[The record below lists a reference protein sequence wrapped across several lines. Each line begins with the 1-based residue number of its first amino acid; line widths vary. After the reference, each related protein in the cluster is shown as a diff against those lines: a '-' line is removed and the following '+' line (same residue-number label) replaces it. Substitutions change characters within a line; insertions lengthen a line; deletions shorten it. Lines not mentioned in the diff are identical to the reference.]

1 MREEP
6 SLRIS
11 GSKWSALFAVSV
23 AAASAAACA
32 ADDAPSPPGATSG
45 AGGSAD
51 SGGASSA
58 GATSSHATSS
68 GSGGS
73 SASSGTTG
81 GGTSA
86 TGGAGGDAGT
96 SAAAGGAGGGG
107 GASATPS
114 AGCGRAASQALNEWV
129 EQPTKSIESVE
140 RHWWVRLPEN
150 YEPTR
155 AYPVVFMF
163 HGCSSATNN
172 VPMQNVTGDDAILV
186 RGAGVSDGVCW
197 DASSN
202 GPDLAF
208 FDQMLAD
215 VLANTCVDTSRVF
228 AAGYSSGAWLINML
242 ECKRGDRLRAAGTV
256 AGGTPGRPSGCVGR
270 VARIFIHDVD
280 DTSNRID
287 GNYAERD
294 RLLEL
299 NHCDAG
305 SAPVPED
312 PAPCARYQ
320 GCDEGYPVIWC
331 ETSGKG
337 HDRQDALAPRAFW
350 KLFSEL

>member
-11 GSKWSALFAVSV
+11 GSKWSALVAISV

-45 AGGSAD
+45 AGGSAA
-51 SGGASSA
+51 SGSASSA
-58 GATSSHATSS
+58 GATSGHTTSS
-68 GSGGS
+68 GSGGN
-73 SASSGTTG
+73 SASSGATG
-81 GGTSA
+81 GGS
-86 TGGAGGDAGT
+86 
-96 SAAAGGAGGGG
+96 SAAGGAGGGG
-107 GASATPS
+107 GSSATPS

-129 EQPTKSIESVE
+129 EQPTKNIASVE

-186 RGAGVSDGVCW
+186 RGAGVSDGICW

-215 VLANTCVDTSRVF
+215 VLANTCADTSRVF

-242 ECKRGDRLRAAGTV
+242 ECKRGDRLRATGTV

-337 HDRQDALAPRAFW
+337 HDRQDALAPKAFW

>member
-1 MREEP
+1 M
-6 SLRIS
+6 IS
-11 GSKWSALFAVSV
+11 GSKWSALFAASI

-32 ADDAPSPPGATSG
+32 GDDAPSPPGATSG
-45 AGGSAD
+45 AGGSAG
-51 SGGASSA
+51 SGSASSA
-58 GATSSHATSS
+58 GATSGHATSS

-73 SASSGTTG
+73 SASSGATGGGTGAAGGG

-86 TGGAGGDAGT
+86 AGGGGG
-96 SAAAGGAGGGG
+96 SSVAGGAGGGG
-107 GASATPS
+107 GSSATPS

-129 EQPTKSIESVE
+129 EQPTKSIASVE

-186 RGAGVSDGVCW
+186 RGAGVSDGICW
-197 DASSN
+197 DASSD

-208 FDQMLAD
+208 FDQMLGD
-215 VLANTCVDTSRVF
+215 VLANTCADMSRVF

-242 ECKRGDRLRAAGTV
+242 ACKRGDRLRAAGTV
-256 AGGTPGRPSGCVGR
+256 AGGTPGRPSGCVGQ

-280 DTSNRID
+280 DTSNRIES
-287 GNYAERD
+287 NHAERD

-337 HDRQDALAPRAFW
+337 HDRQDALAPGAFW
-350 KLFSEL
+350 SLFSEL